1 MTNFR
6 KYLLISLALAFL
18 NAALLLIFFVPRLH
32 HTDTREYVATI
43 QYINGAPEGELFP
56 HRILKPL
63 PLLIG
68 SLLTPILSPQNT
80 LIFQN
85 LIFYFLSAWL
95 IFILIYR
102 LYQNGKQAFY
112 GTLLYVTAYPMLA
125 YGLAALTDISG
136 WFFYLLSA
144 FIALNLLKKPQLK
157 TAFWAGF
164 AAGLGM
170 LFKENAAAAPIFFAS
185 LIFIAVN
192 LPIKQKLK
200 YILIYGMA
208 FIFPVLISGIII
220 YRLYSYSY
228 LNWYGAIWE
237 HSTTGLYAYSV
248 LRILIEGGR
257 VLLIGWI
264 FVLIGAL
271 KEFFFKNIE
280 RIKVLISFVPPSLS
294 FFLWAFPHN
303 RIIYIAFPLLVILG
317 SFGLLRNFKNPKVNA
332 FMEIFLLSSYVLVN
346 YFILEFLL
354 RYGSIIQP
362 SGTTF
367 G

>member
-1 MTNFR
+1 MNNFR
-6 KYLLISLALAFL
+6 KYLLISLVFASL
-18 NAALLLIFFVPRLH
+18 NAALLLIFFIPRIH
-32 HTDTREYVATI
+32 HADTREYVATI
-43 QYINGAPEGELFP
+43 QYIAGSPEGELFP

-63 PLLIG
+63 PLMIG
-68 SLLTPILSPQNT
+68 SLFTPIMSPQNA

-95 IFILIYR
+95 IFVLIFR
-102 LYQNGKQAFY
+102 LYKNEKQAFY
-112 GTLLYVTAYPMLA
+112 GTILYVTAYPMLA

-144 FIALNLLKKPQLK
+144 IIALNIFNKPQLK

-164 AAGLGM
+164 AAGAGM
-170 LFKENAAAAPIFFAS
+170 LFKENTAAAPIFFAS
-185 LIFIAVN
+185 LLFIAVN
-192 LPIKQKLK
+192 LPFKEKLK
-200 YILIYGMA
+200 YILIYGTA
-208 FIFPVLISGIII
+208 FIFPVLISGIVI
-220 YRLYSYSY
+220 YRIYSYSY
-228 LNWYGAIWE
+228 LDWYKAIWE
-237 HSTTGLYAYSV
+237 HSTTGLYAYSPF
-248 LRILIEGGR
+248 RILIEGGR

-271 KEFFFKNIE
+271 KEFFLKNIE
-280 RIKVLISFVPPSLS
+280 RIKVLISFIPPSLS

-317 SFGLLRNFKNPKVNA
+317 SLGLLKNFKNPKINT
-332 FMEIFLLSSYVLVN
+332 FTEIFLLSSYVLVN
-346 YFILEFLL
+346 YFVLDFLL

-362 SGTTF
+362 PGTTF